1 MSVLLMIIMASVAG
15 GALSVL
21 GAAAVMLNERAQHY
35 LGAMVSYAIGALLGV
50 VFLDILPEAIELT
63 TNVPALSGTVLIG
76 IVGSVVGPLLLLT
89 FLKPPNF
96 NPISPLG
103 FLAAV
108 GGALVSLFAY
118 RLLVGLVL
126 VEKKEDRG
134 Q

>member
-1 MSVLLMIIMASVAG
+1 VAELE
-15 GALSVL
+15 LSL
-21 GAAAVMLNERAQHY
+21 AAQHWVNVT
-35 LGAMVSYAIGALLGV
+35 LIWVGFGTLAGLLARSLIPGGEPSSAV
-50 VFLDILPEAIELT
+50 
-63 TNVPALSGTVLIG
+63 GTVLIG